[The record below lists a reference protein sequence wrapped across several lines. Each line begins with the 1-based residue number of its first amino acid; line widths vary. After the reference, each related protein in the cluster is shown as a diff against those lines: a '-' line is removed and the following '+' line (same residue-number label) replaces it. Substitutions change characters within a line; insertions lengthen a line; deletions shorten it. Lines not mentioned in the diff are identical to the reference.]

1 MDIQEK
7 LQEINEYIEK
17 KILKGDFE
25 FISIDDREISHDIKI
40 DGITVSLWTY
50 SNCENLQIM
59 TIGEGYTFKKHS
71 EVRNIVKPVIDKHIK
86 ENIIKEKE
94 AELKKLKSDLS

>member
-1 MDIQEK
+1 MNIQEK
-7 LQEINEYIEK
+7 LQEINEYIEN

-25 FISIDDREISHDIKI
+25 YNSKDDPKMSCDIKI
-40 DGITVSLWTY
+40 DGVNVRLWTY
-50 SNCENLQIM
+50 FNCKNLQIM

-86 ENIIKEKE
+86 ENIIKKKE